1 MALGVTATF
10 AIPGVVPS
18 VPDVTTATPDPA
30 TERVLIVLAD
40 ISGYTDFML
49 ANQLAL
55 VHGQQLITS
64 LIEALIA
71 EVEIPLELQE
81 IEGDALFLYARHP
94 GDDAGWSKTCS
105 DVARKLPRFFE
116 TFADRL
122 VRERESTMCRCGTC
136 QNADR
141 LKLKVI
147 VHSGEALFHRIDR
160 FQNLSGVD
168 VILAHRLL
176 KNSVASDEY
185 LLMTDA
191 ARRDLPLPD
200 TQEFA
205 SGKESY
211 EGFGE
216 ITTWVHH
223 LSDPRVEARERLFEG
238 SAAGLAG
245 RAVVRNLGAVLGQF
259 PALMRSGELARRHGK
274 VASAGRRWS
283 TGLLFA
289 LLLPLELLAVLILT
303 AGHILLRR
311 RKAHRPSP

>member
-1 MALGVTATF
+1 
-10 AIPGVVPS
+10 
-18 VPDVTTATPDPA
+18 
-30 TERVLIVLAD
+30 
-40 ISGYTDFML
+40 
-49 ANQLAL
+49 L

-71 EVEIPLELQE
+71 IVAIPLELQE

-94 GDDAGWSKTCS
+94 GDDAGWSKTCA

-122 VRERESTMCRCGTC
+122 VRERESTLCRCGTC

-147 VHSGEALFHRIDR
+147 VHSGEALFHKIDR

-176 KNSVASDEY
+176 KNSLAGGEY
-185 LLMTDA
+185 LLLSDA

-200 TQEFA
+200 ALEFA

-216 ITTWVHH
+216 IATWVHH
-223 LSDPRVEARERLFEG
+223 LSDPRVEARERLFQG
-238 SAAGLAG
+238 SAAGLIG
-245 RAVVRNLGAVLGQF
+245 RTVIRNLAAVFGQF
-259 PALMRSGELARRHGK
+259 PAIARSDELARRHGK
-274 VASAGRRWS
+274 ATSAGRRWS
-283 TGLLFA
+283 TGLLMT
-289 LLLPLELLAVLILT
+289 LLLPLELLASVLL
-303 AGHILLRR
+303 AVSHILIRR
-311 RKAHRPSP
+311 RNARSSSP

>member
-1 MALGVTATF
+1 MVSSL
-10 AIPGVVPS
+10 S
-18 VPDVTTATPDPA
+18 DVTTAPTDLVA
-30 TERVLIVLAD
+30 ERVLIVLAD

-94 GDDAGWSKTCS
+94 GEDAGWIRTCG

-147 VHSGEALFHRIDR
+147 VHSGEALFHKIDR
-160 FQNLSGVD
+160 FQTLSGVD

-176 KNSVASDEY
+176 KNSLAGDEY
-185 LLMTDA
+185 LLVTDA
-191 ARRDLPLPD
+191 ARRDLPFPD
-200 TQEFA
+200 ALEFA

-216 ITTWVHH
+216 IATWVHH
-223 LSDPRVEARERLFEG
+223 LSDPRAAARERLFEG

-245 RAVVRNLGAVLGQF
+245 RAVVRNVGAVFDQF
-259 PALMRSGELARRHGK
+259 PALVRSGELARRHGK
-274 VASAGRRWS
+274 PTSVWRQWA

-289 LLLPLELLAVLILT
+289 LLLPLELLAALIL
-303 AGHILLRR
+303 AGAHILLRR
-311 RKAHRPSP
+311 RKAVDPSP

>member
-1 MALGVTATF
+1 
-10 AIPGVVPS
+10 
-18 VPDVTTATPDPA
+18 VTTAPPDPA
-30 TERVLIVLAD
+30 AERVLIVLAD

-94 GDDAGWSKTCS
+94 GDDAGWSETCA

-116 TFADRL
+116 SFADRL
-122 VRERESTMCRCGTC
+122 VRERESTLCRCGSC
-136 QNADR
+136 QNADH

-147 VHSGEALFHRIDR
+147 VHSGEALFHKIDR
-160 FQNLSGVD
+160 FDNLSGVD

-176 KNSVASDEY
+176 KNSLVCDEY
-185 LLMTDA
+185 LLVTDA
-191 ARRDLPLPD
+191 ARRDLPLPE
-200 TQEFA
+200 TLEFA

-211 EGFGE
+211 AGFGE
-216 ITTWVHH
+216 IATWVHY

-238 SAAGLAG
+238 SAAGLVG
-245 RAVVRNLGAVLGQF
+245 RTVIRNLAAVFGQF
-259 PALMRSGELARRHGK
+259 PAIVRSDELARRHGR
-274 VASAGRRWS
+274 VTSAGRRWS
-283 TGLLFA
+283 TGLLMT
-289 LLLPLELLAVLILT
+289 LLLPLELLVAVV
-303 AGHILLRR
+303 AAASHILIRR
-311 RKAHRPSP
+311 RRARSASL